1 MQTWTPV
8 DKSLALPSALAL
20 PLPTPP
26 TLESTLQRGPPLPK
40 IPRPMP
46 DFEFDVLLDALK
58 DEVVSLAKTHLDE
71 VRDAAVQ
78 DGKQFLETSKADLKR
93 WTRLMHQGKL
103 SEDEFRS
110 LVEGKK
116 DLAEM
121 KALKQAGLAAVEI
134 DRFRSALVDRIVN
147 TVGRVLL

>member
-1 MQTWTPV
+1 
-8 DKSLALPSALAL
+8 
-20 PLPTPP
+20 
-26 TLESTLQRGPPLPK
+26 
-40 IPRPMP
+40 MP

-78 DGKQFLETSKADLKR
+78 DGKQFLETSKEDLKR